1 MTGISIFQYSM
12 RSNKPKIGITLAGT
26 IQAPEYRWPSR
37 YGFDYLKR
45 SYHKAA
51 AVSGGVP
58 ILLANTTD
66 KSLIKEYVKNI
77 DGLLISGGEDM
88 DPKYFRQKPHKSI
101 SPSPP
106 ERDIFELNMIKYA
119 IKRKIPIFGICRG
132 LQVLNIALGG
142 SLYQDLS
149 CMPQKTL
156 RHADPKETDKMFHKV
171 KVEKRTLLHEIIGKH
186 TIDVNSSHHQT
197 INKIGGRLR
206 AAAYSS
212 DGVIEG
218 LEYPDYGF
226 LLAVQWHPEMIL
238 RRSHSKK
245 LFEAFILAAKSIK

>member
-1 MTGISIFQYSM
+1 MMEISIFQYSM
-12 RSNKPKIGITLAGT
+12 HSNKPKIGITLSGT
-26 IQAPEYRWPSR
+26 IQAPEYCWPSR
-37 YGFDYLKR
+37 HGFDYLKR
-45 SYHKAA
+45 SYHKAVV
-51 AVSGGVP
+51 VSGGVP
-58 ILLANTTD
+58 ILLANTID
-66 KSLIKEYVKNI
+66 KSLIKEYVKYI

-119 IKRKIPIFGICRG
+119 MKRKIPIFGICRG

-156 RHADPKETDKMFHKV
+156 RHADPKETDKLFHKV
-171 KVEKRTLLHEIIGKH
+171 KVEKGTLLHKIIGKQ
-186 TIDVNSSHHQT
+186 TIEVNSSHHQT
-197 INKIGGRLR
+197 ISEIGGRLR
-206 AAAYSS
+206 VAAFSS
-212 DGVIEG
+212 DGVVEG
-218 LEYPDYGF
+218 LEFPGYGF
-226 LLAVQWHPEMIL
+226 LIAVQWHPEMIL
-238 RRSHSKK
+238 KRNHSKK